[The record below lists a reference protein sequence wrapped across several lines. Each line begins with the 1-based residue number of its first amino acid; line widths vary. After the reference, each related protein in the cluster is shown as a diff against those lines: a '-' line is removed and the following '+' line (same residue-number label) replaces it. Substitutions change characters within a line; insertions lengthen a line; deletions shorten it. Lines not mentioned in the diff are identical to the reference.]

1 MKKRTVA
8 LLCAAV
14 MLLGVV
20 FGGTMAWLSKG
31 SKPLVNTF
39 KAGDIVIE
47 LTETDRTYVMA
58 PGTRLPK
65 DPTVSVKVGS
75 EDCYLFVKVEE
86 SENSPVEWKAADGWH
101 EVPDVENVFYRVF
114 SKKKPDVEATD
125 GKYLYPFLSEEDGIV
140 GVNIPAD
147 LKKTDMDAF
156 KDNKPTLTF
165 TAYAIQKD
173 WLAGSVDL
181 EGDYLT
187 ENEIAQIWQM
197 VQSQGVP
204 AEKA

>member
-1 MKKRTVA
+1 MRKRTVA

-31 SKPLVNTF
+31 SEPLTNTF
-39 KAGDIVIE
+39 KAGDIIIE
-47 LTETDRTYVMA
+47 LTETERTYVMA

-65 DPTVSVKVGS
+65 DPTVSVKEGS

-86 SENSPVEWKAADGWH
+86 SENSPVVWKEADGWKK
-101 EVPDVENVFYRVF
+101 VPDADNVFYRVF
-114 SKKKPDVEATD
+114 DKDNPD
-125 GKYLYPFLSEEDGIV
+125 GKAENGQYLYPFLEERDGV
-140 GVNIPAD
+140 MGVDIPAD
-147 LKKTDMDAF
+147 LKKDNMDAF
-156 KDNKPTLTF
+156 KTSQPTLTF

-173 WLAGSVDL
+173 WLANTVDT
-181 EGDYLT
+181 EADYLT
-187 ENEIAQIWQM
+187 EKEIAEIWKM
-197 VQSQGVP
+197 VQAHGTP